1 MISTKYCFT
10 FQSYSQAE
18 EIIKL
23 CKLHKINPVLFVK
36 FHLINRLGISWFEEF
51 NYMLKKKFKNKFY
64 LSFVDTKKD
73 YGLFISLVEKKIDFI
88 KVEGSQNT
96 IKRLKEIALLNKVL
110 VNPNFSVIDLANS
123 KNISSKIKKLTN
135 EYKK

>member
-10 FQSYSQAE
+10 FHSYSQAV

-23 CKLHKINPVLFVK
+23 CKKHKINPVLFIK
-36 FHLINRLGISWFEEF
+36 FHLVNRLGIDWLEEF
-51 NYMLKKKFKNKFY
+51 NDMLKKKFKNKLF

-88 KVEGSQNT
+88 KVEGSHNT
-96 IKRLKEIALLNKVL
+96 IKRLREIALLNKVL